1 MVKFLFDANAFITPF
16 NIYYH
21 PEIAPGFW
29 LKLKNYFET
38 RNFYTIKKVYEE
50 ILEKEDRLSNWMK
63 ELPSQKILDSEND
76 AKVMEK
82 YGELSD
88 FLLQEYESEEE
99 VEAFLESADA
109 YLIAHAMAD
118 EEVVIVTF
126 EKYSNSPTTPNIPA
140 VCEKLNFNFSIAL
153 QQNYE
158 LIWEIKNLDHLS
170 SCKCITLFEAMYLAG
185 VRI

>member
-1 MVKFLFDANAFITPF
+1 LVKFLFDANAFITPF

-38 RNFYTIKKVYEE
+38 RNFYTIKK
-50 ILEKEDRLSNWMK
+50 
-63 ELPSQKILDSEND
+63 
-76 AKVMEK
+76 
-82 YGELSD
+82 
-88 FLLQEYESEEE
+88 
-99 VEAFLESADA
+99 
-109 YLIAHAMAD
+109 
-118 EEVVIVTF
+118 IVTF

>member
-1 MVKFLFDANAFITPF
+1 M
-16 NIYYH
+16 
-21 PEIAPGFW
+21 
-29 LKLKNYFET
+29 
-38 RNFYTIKKVYEE
+38 
-50 ILEKEDRLSNWMK
+50 
-63 ELPSQKILDSEND
+63 
-76 AKVMEK
+76 
-82 YGELSD
+82 
-88 FLLQEYESEEE
+88 LQEYESEEE